1 MDDDVTTLW
10 DDRYS
15 PAQIAAFQ
23 QLFAAD
29 PEIASLRVLTH
40 DGKELMIF
48 RGEHPVGLSA
58 SASPTTPAASPTPEP
73 APAACQRTQTER
85 RQAIDQAKAN
95 NALSDRI
102 PSAFGLSVFE
112 GWIRGELTTQQAVDT
127 IKAHYRANLVADEQ
141 SDLHAP
147 QNLLGITDSR
157 QLHLFEA
164 DVTTLRLAEL
174 AIDQK
179 SRDIIGSIA
188 SATPDLDALA
198 RIAKSKRKPQSAP

>member
-29 PEIASLRVLTH
+29 PELASLRVLTH
-40 DGKELMIF
+40 AGKELMIF
-48 RGEHPVGLSA
+48 RGEHPVGLSV
-58 SASPTTPAASPTPEP
+58 SAVPAASPTPEP
-73 APAACQRTQTER
+73 APAALGRTQADR
-85 RQAIDQAKAN
+85 RRAIDQAKAN

-102 PSAFGLSVFE
+102 PSAFGLFVFE
-112 GWIRGELTTQQAVDT
+112 GWIRGQLTTQQAADT
-127 IKAHYRANLVADEQ
+127 IKAHYRATPVTDEQ

-147 QNLLGITDSR
+147 QNLLEITDSR

-174 AIDQK
+174 AMDQM
-179 SRDIIGSIA
+179 SSDSIRSFA

-198 RIAKSKRKPQSAP
+198 RIAKSNQKPQSAP